1 MDCKGRKRSFDE
13 VSEVEQ
19 GLEVATCDQDHQQQ
33 QQHDGDQHTPEMTK
47 RSRKKQRK
55 DEMTKPQ
62 SQKDASSNGASTK
75 PGLQFASH
83 RLNSSVKVTDLRDLV
98 LYCLADGVAPS
109 WISVQNKNQFQ
120 KAVILMVPG
129 LEKSMFDGSFSLST
143 EQSSSSVDTKSDT
156 QADGTTGKADADD
169 GGWTLVTKSP
179 TISKRDPDNYLP
191 FSLED
196 DKLLEPLKPL
206 AKIFKEVWPIRASG
220 DDRYSKVHSPLH
232 SMLQRSVQE
241 SAEDKNKR
249 KNMKGAKPVKVRD
262 DFAAKKTPITEFVA
276 SLGELRDNSY
286 VIHPALLHEESE
298 KQQEL
303 EHRKKTS
310 THSTATWKDSI
321 IDDPPK
327 SNESNT
333 TSDDDITGGRTV
345 YAVDCEMC
353 VVGEDEYALTRIS
366 VLSWKGSVVMD
377 ELVKPEKPITNYLT
391 Q

>member
-1 MDCKGRKRSFDE
+1 MELEGRKRSFDE
-13 VSEVEQ
+13 VTEDKQ
-19 GLEVATCDQDHQQQ
+19 GLEEPRDQDQQ
-33 QQHDGDQHTPEMTK
+33 DDRGDQQTSEMSK

-55 DEMTKPQ
+55 SEMTKTQP
-62 SQKDASSNGASTK
+62 QKDANSNGASNK

-129 LEKSMFDGSFSLST
+129 LEKSMFDGSFSLAT
-143 EQSSSSVDTKSDT
+143 EQSSSSSVDIKSDT
-156 QADGTTGKADADD
+156 QSDGTIGKVDTDD
-169 GGWTLVTKSP
+169 KEWTLVTKSP
-179 TISKRDPDNYLP
+179 TAISKRDPDSYLP
-191 FSLED
+191 FSLEE

-206 AKIFKEVWPIRASG
+206 AKIFKEVWPVRAPG

-232 SMLQRSVQE
+232 SMLQRSIQE
-241 SAEDKNKR
+241 SAEDKNR
-249 KNMKGAKPVKVRD
+249 RRNMKGAKPVKVRD
-262 DFAAKKTPITEFVA
+262 DFSAKRTPITEFVA
-276 SLGELRDNSY
+276 SLEELRDNSY
-286 VIHPALLHEESE
+286 ITHPALLHEESE

-303 EHRKKTS
+303 EHRGKTS
-310 THSTATWKDSI
+310 THSTASWKDAI
-321 IDDPPK
+321 IDDPPPE

-333 TSDDDITGGRTV
+333 TLDDITGDRTV

-366 VLSWKGSVVMD
+366 ILSWTGSLVMD